1 VDFLEAG
8 VRNNVY
14 GEIEEIKRDNVMA
27 QVTMWVGGWTDNAI
41 RLTSVMTGDSLEEAK
56 FSKGDKVSALVK
68 AINVVLVK
76 N

>member
-27 QVTMWVGGWTDNAI
+27 QVTM
-41 RLTSVMTGDSLEEAK
+41 
-56 FSKGDKVSALVK
+56 
-68 AINVVLVK
+68 
-76 N
+76 